1 MKWPGLGAMKRRGLG
16 RLRWGGVS
24 SPKAAWASAA
34 MVVAV
39 VTAVAGLTLHRL
51 GPGSGNG
58 VSGSTDQKLVAGAQQ
73 STHAEQANDVVL
85 AADQKLAAEVRR
97 RYGVMKLLQFAGQ
110 PEISV
115 AEWKARPTDRPA
127 VLVDVRE
134 PHERRV
140 SMLPGAI
147 TREDFERN
155 SARYRSWLVVPY
167 CTIGVRSGHYTRTLR
182 TQGFEARNLAGS
194 ALAWAHAG
202 LPFEADGKVTRRVHV
217 YDPAWNLLP
226 HGYVPVVSGAQPLN
240 SGG

>member
-1 MKWPGLGAMKRRGLG
+1 MQWPGLVAMKWRGLVAIKRPGLGAMQGRAMG
-16 RLRWGGVS
+16 RLRWVGAPRS
-24 SPKAAWASAA
+24 IPAWASAA
-34 MVVAV
+34 LAVAV
-39 VTAVAGLTLHRL
+39 AVITAVAGLTLHRL
-51 GPGSGNG
+51 GPGSGSG
-58 VSGSTDQKLVAGAQQ
+58 VSGRTDQ
-73 STHAEQANDVVL
+73 D
-85 AADQKLAAEVRR
+85 LAAEVQR
-97 RYGVMKLLQFAGQ
+97 RYGGMKLLQFPGQ

-115 AEWKARPTDRPA
+115 AEWMARPTDRTA
-127 VLVDVRE
+127 VLVDVRG

-202 LPFEADGKVTRRVHV
+202 LSFEADGKVTRRVHV

-226 HGYVPVVSGAQPLN
+226 HGYVPVVSGAQP
-240 SGG
+240 

>member
-1 MKWPGLGAMKRRGLG
+1 MKWPGWLVMKWPDLFPMKRPGLG
-16 RLRWGGVS
+16 SLRWVGVS
-24 SPKAAWASAA
+24 SSKTAWASAA
-34 MVVAV
+34 MAVAA

-51 GPGSGNG
+51 GAGSGSG
-58 VSGSTDQKLVAGAQQ
+58 VSGSTDQKQ
-73 STHAEQANDVVL
+73 
-85 AADQKLAAEVRR
+85 AAEVQR
-97 RYGVMKLLQFAGQ
+97 RYGVMKLLQFPGQ

-115 AEWKARPTDRPA
+115 AEWVARPTDRPA

-134 PHERRV
+134 PHERLV

-147 TREDFERN
+147 TREDFERH

-167 CTIGVRSGHYTRTLR
+167 CTIGVRSGHYTRALR

-226 HGYVPVVSGAQPLN
+226 HGYVPVVSGSQPLN